1 MFETMA
7 LEIKINE
14 ALQIVDKNIQYLAEQ
29 LDKSNERITKLEK
42 QLDILTNK
50 KMKKINLTL
59 APRSPH
65 PR

>member
-50 KMKKINLTL
+50 KNEKN
-59 APRSPH
+59 
-65 PR
+65 